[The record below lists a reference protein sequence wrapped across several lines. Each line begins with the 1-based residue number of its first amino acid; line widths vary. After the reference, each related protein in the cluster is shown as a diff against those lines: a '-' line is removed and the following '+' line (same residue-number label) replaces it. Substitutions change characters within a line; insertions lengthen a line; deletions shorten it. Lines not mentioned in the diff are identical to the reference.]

1 MVEKVSF
8 EPGMKYVNVMEGD
21 SGEQVEDDR
30 WIRECDIISLFVCL
44 GFNDTFSTNRLYHA
58 ITVG

>member
-30 WIRECDIISLFVCL
+30 
-44 GFNDTFSTNRLYHA
+44 
-58 ITVG
+58 

>member
-1 MVEKVSF
+1 VEKVSF

-44 GFNDTFSTNRLYHA
+44 FVWGLTTLSAQIGY
-58 ITVG
+58 ITP